1 MKKFKEF
8 DCVKMKW
15 DIQRQIDN
23 EFAGIPDEESNR
35 IQKKRIAQN
44 PILSTFLKKVS
55 SSKKM
60 VLKD

>member
-15 DIQRQIDN
+15 DIQRQINN
-23 EFAGIPDEESNR
+23 EFADISDEEANR

-55 SSKKM
+55 LSKRI
-60 VLKD
+60 VLNE